1 MVPGAGG
8 AGPTTRAEIDE
19 RLATLHERRDQFG
32 AQLLVDPHV
41 DPAAWQQ
48 HGALLAAVDRL
59 RVEIAAAEIDPACA
73 MSEAA
78 AGWRRTHRRRS
89 IS

>member
-1 MVPGAGG
+1 
-8 AGPTTRAEIDE
+8 
-19 RLATLHERRDQFG
+19 
-32 AQLLVDPHV
+32 V

-73 MSEAA
+73 MSQAA